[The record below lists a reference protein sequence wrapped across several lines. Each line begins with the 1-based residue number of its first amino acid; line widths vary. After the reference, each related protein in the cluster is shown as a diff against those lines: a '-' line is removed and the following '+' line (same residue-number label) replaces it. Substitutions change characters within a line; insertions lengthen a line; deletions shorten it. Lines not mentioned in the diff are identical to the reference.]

1 LSSLR
6 ISLAESLSETP
17 LSIGRNRRRHRL
29 RFDGRRSRFQQTFSK
44 RTERHGLLFG
54 AWNETGILKSR
65 LTIALFA
72 GSGHYRHT
80 KKPAKSLILT
90 LPRPIT
96 PQNNESKALF
106 YWASCISKNTF
117 HASFHE

>member
-1 LSSLR
+1 VP
-6 ISLAESLSETP
+6 P
-17 LSIGRNRRRHRL
+17 LL
-29 RFDGRRSRFQQTFSK
+29 TAPSK
-44 RTERHGLLFG
+44 IFVSAVPGFHGAG
-54 AWNETGILKSR
+54 
-65 LTIALFA
+65 ALFA
-72 GSGHYRHT
+72 GSRHYRHT
-80 KKPAKSLILT
+80 KNPAKSLILA